1 MFKYDDDLIIDQY
14 HLYYRPISL
23 LPNFNRT
30 FEKLVYSKMIT
41 FVQEYELFYQAQYGF
56 RKSHS
61 THNMQ

>member
-1 MFKYDDDLIIDQY
+1 MFKYDDELDGNN
-14 HLYYRPISL
+14 YRPISL

-41 FVQEYELFYQAQYGF
+41 FVQEYELVYQARYGF

-61 THNMQ
+61 TQNMQ

>member
-1 MFKYDDDLIIDQY
+1 MFKYDDELDGNN
-14 HLYYRPISL
+14 YRSISL

-61 THNMQ
+61 TQNMQ